1 MAQIEMVNAR
11 NIFIERYDG
20 YTRQQPARSLEYWAS
35 TYRLT
40 SLLNSIGVSR
50 TFASEQE
57 TLICDVS
64 TTLW

>member
-1 MAQIEMVNAR
+1 VKYNKK
-11 NIFIERYDG
+11 
-20 YTRQQPARSLEYWAS
+20 
-35 TYRLT
+35 
-40 SLLNSIGVSR
+40 NSSVGVSR

>member
-1 MAQIEMVNAR
+1 MVLVL
-11 NIFIERYDG
+11 
-20 YTRQQPARSLEYWAS
+20 S
-35 TYRLT
+35 
-40 SLLNSIGVSR
+40 NSVGVSQ